1 MLFSQKYEKFFSQDR
16 VPWTKPEN
24 IRVDDSIMTVVIKT
38 KGGRFIKNEIPVC
51 KSLFKGLRV
60 VYATKGGDRGVAIPS
75 GIVSRLGWVGN
86 CAVSDW
92 LWLLGTDSLLV
103 LVEYQS

>member
-1 MLFSQKYEKFFSQDR
+1 MPWSMFEHYLQKYEKFFSQDR

-60 VYATKGGDRGVAIPS
+60 VYATKGGVWGGAFAS
-75 GIVSRLGWVGN
+75 GIVSRLGVGWKLR
-86 CAVSDW
+86 SI
-92 LWLLGTDSLLV
+92 GLV
-103 LVEYQS
+103 VAIGNR